1 MADFLTE
8 NSLYYQSMT
17 SSFGLMN
24 FNGNLDNVATNANT
38 ESVFKLPDISSVQ
51 AKAGLG
57 AVSSLNFEYT
67 NANSTENI
75 EESEAAEDV
84 LKMLMETYQKINY
97 SEDEDWRSMTDEEW
111 EKLLAKIDNDIEAM
125 QEYLEEEEEKARQ
138 EQLEEIAEEQL
149 I

>member
-1 MADFLTE
+1 M
-8 NSLYYQSMT
+8 
-17 SSFGLMN
+17 
-24 FNGNLDNVATNANT
+24 
-38 ESVFKLPDISSVQ
+38 
-51 AKAGLG
+51 
-57 AVSSLNFEYT
+57 NFEYT

-138 EQLEEIAEEQL
+138 EQLEELAEEQL